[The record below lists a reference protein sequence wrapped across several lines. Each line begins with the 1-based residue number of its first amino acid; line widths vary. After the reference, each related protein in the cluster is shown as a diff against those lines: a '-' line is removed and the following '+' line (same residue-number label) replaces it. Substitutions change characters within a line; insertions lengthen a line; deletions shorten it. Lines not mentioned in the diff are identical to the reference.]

1 MKCLKLFIL
10 TKLDLLGVSSN
21 SLQRSR
27 ADMRTLTMIQVVGG
41 YKLLEIR
48 KQLQKLMA
56 RGCQMAL
63 KLMAYQLHIKQEENL
78 REFRSAQSL
87 TDKQ

>member
-21 SLQRSR
+21 SLQGSR

-41 YKLLEIR
+41 CKLPEIR
-48 KQLQKLMA
+48 KQLQKLTA
-56 RGCQMAL
+56 RSCQMDL
-63 KLMAYQLHIKQEENL
+63 KLMACQLHIKQEEDL
-78 REFRSAQSL
+78 HEVRSTQSL